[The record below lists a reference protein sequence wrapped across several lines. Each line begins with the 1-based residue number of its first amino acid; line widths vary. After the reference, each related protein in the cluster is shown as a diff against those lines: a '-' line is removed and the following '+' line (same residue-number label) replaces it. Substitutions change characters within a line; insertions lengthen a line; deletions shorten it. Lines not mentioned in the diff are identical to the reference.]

1 MAKRA
6 TSGSAPRKR
15 AGPAG
20 QQRRTLELIT
30 APLAVLSDAVVV
42 LDTDG
47 RVVSMNAAA
56 QTLSGW
62 FQQEVC
68 GKPIRKII
76 DSGAA
81 TSEPEA
87 FPFAG
92 LVQTDCPDAQPGEA
106 VLIGRHGER
115 RPIALAAAPVHDPE
129 GAVAGFLLACW
140 DLKHEGQPEEELRRL
155 MARLL
160 EVQEEERRQV
170 AYDTHDGLGQLMT
183 AASMHLEAFL
193 GQQNHE
199 QSPDLEPHLA
209 RARRCLEEAIVE
221 MRRMVSDL
229 GPLLLEE
236 MGLVEASRRLLSDTA
251 ERAGWA
257 VELVDETNSDRLEPA
272 VEITLFRIVQE
283 ALANSAKHADARKV
297 RVTFKRDEGLM
308 SVEVRDWGKGF
319 HKEELKRRRL
329 QGRPVG
335 LLGMRERASLVGGS
349 VRIESTPGQ
358 GTRIVAS
365 VPAARGLKTTNG
377 TKKVEVAKME
387 SRKNHEPRGESIRVL
402 VVDDHPMVREGLRS
416 MLAGDVIEVVGEAAT
431 GSQAVD
437 LAQQLLPD
445 VVLMDVRMPDM
456 DGLAA
461 TEIIKEMVPG
471 ASVVVLTSYE
481 SKDYLKRAIGA
492 GAAGYV
498 LKGMGRDR
506 LMDVIRLVREGGSL
520 IDARLLGELLNEM
533 GVEGSRFQG
542 VEGTLE
548 TLTQREHEVL
558 RLLVGGLTNKEI
570 AAQMQYSVGTVK
582 NVVQRVIEKL
592 GVSDRTQA
600 AVYAVRAGLNPQPR
614 A

>member
-6 TSGSAPRKR
+6 TDRRAPRKK
-15 AGPAG
+15 AGR
-20 QQRRTLELIT
+20 QRRTLELMA

-42 LDTDG
+42 LDADG
-47 RVVSMNAAA
+47 RVVSMNPAA

-62 FQQEVC
+62 FQQEAC
-68 GKPIRKII
+68 GKPIQEII
-76 DSGAA
+76 HVAAAA
-81 TSEPEA
+81 TGEPEE
-87 FPFAG
+87 FPLAR
-92 LVQTDCPDAQPGEA
+92 LLQTDCPDAPPGA
-106 VLIGRHGER
+106 TALIGRHGER
-115 RPIALAAAPVHDPE
+115 RPVVLTAAPLRDSE
-129 GAVAGFLLACW
+129 GGIVGALLVCW
-140 DLKHEGQPEEELRRL
+140 DGKHEGRSEEELRRL

-170 AYDTHDGLGQLMT
+170 AYDIHDGLGQLMT

-193 GQQNHE
+193 GQRNPE
-199 QSPDLEPHLA
+199 QSPDLEPDLA

-251 ERAGWA
+251 DRAGWT
-257 VELVDETNSDRLEPA
+257 VELDDQTNSDRLEPA

-283 ALANSAKHADARKV
+283 ALANAAKHADAGKV
-297 RVTFKRDEGLM
+297 RVAFMRDEGLM

-358 GTRIVAS
+358 GTRVVAS
-365 VPAARGLKTTNG
+365 VPVARGPKAPNG
-377 TKKVEVAKME
+377 RKKVEVAKME

-402 VVDDHPMVREGLRS
+402 IVDDHPMVREGLRS
-416 MLAGDVIEVVGEAAT
+416 MLAGDIIDVVGEAAT
-431 GSQAVD
+431 GSQAVET
-437 LAQQLLPD
+437 AQQLMPD
-445 VVLMDVRMPDM
+445 VILMDVRMPDM

-471 ASVVVLTSYE
+471 ASVVVITSYE
-481 SKDYLKRAIGA
+481 SKDYLKRAIQA

-498 LKGMGRDR
+498 LKGMARDH
-506 LMDVIRLVREGGSL
+506 LIDVIRLVCEGGSL
-520 IDARLLGELLNEM
+520 IDARLLGELLAEI

-542 VEGTLE
+542 VEGALE
-548 TLTQREHEVL
+548 ALTQREHEVL

-570 AAQMQYSVGTVK
+570 AAHMQYSVGTVK

-600 AVYAVRAGLNPQPR
+600 AVYAVRAGMNAQPH